1 MRCPECH
8 RRLPARAGAACPGH
22 PLARPPARAAAE
34 AGDPEPPPQVPGF
47 RVEQMLGQGGFARVY
62 AATREGDG

>member
-8 RRLPARAGAACPGH
+8 RRLPARAGAACPG
-22 PLARPPARAAAE
+22 AAAE
-34 AGDPEPPPQVPGF
+34 AVDPEPPPQVPGF

-62 AATREGDG
+62 AATREGDGRAVAL